1 MSLPDHIALRV
12 QNLSKTYKVYRKPAD
27 MFWELAT
34 RRPRHTE
41 FHALTD
47 VSFDVMRGEVVGL
60 IGRNGA
66 GKSTLLKILSGTLDK
81 SSGNVEVNGKV
92 SAILELGTG
101 FHPEYTGRENI
112 YMGGMCLGMTRD
124 EIDRK
129 LDSIIDFSELRH
141 VIDQPFKTYSSGMQ
155 ARLTFST
162 AISVEPDIFIV
173 DEALAAG
180 DSFFV
185 PKCLKRIKEI
195 CLSGATVLF
204 VSHSTDLVKRL
215 CHKAALIES
224 GRLSHYGSAQD
235 ICSVYES
242 LQLETSSAWNETQ
255 TTTNA
260 ANGVQL
266 DGADARIVSVRP
278 LDEQGRVSYAYFQH
292 SPVTFELTIECSKPV
307 MNPAVWIRFTRADGV
322 LATSWL
328 SHEPEHHDIGLLNIG
343 RHVIRLRA
351 DDLLLGDGYYQ
362 LTFALFPEKRGGES
376 AFYIDPLCM
385 WDRVVQIEV
394 KRRSR
399 PLSTVFDQPIEISVE
414 AVSDSTSE
422 LRRAG

>member
-1 MSLPDHIALRV
+1 MSAATQHAIEVR
-12 QNLSKTYKVYRKPAD
+12 NLSKTYKVYRKPAD
-27 MFWELAT
+27 MFWELLT
-34 RRPRHTE
+34 RRPHHSE
-41 FHALTD
+41 FHALSD
-47 VSFDVMRGEVVGL
+47 VSFNIERGEVVGV

-66 GKSTLLKILSGTLDK
+66 GKSTLLKVLAGTLDHTAG
-81 SSGNVEVNGKV
+81 SVAINGRV

-112 YMGGMCLGMTRD
+112 YMGGLCLGMTRE

-129 LDSIIDFSELRH
+129 LDSIIDFSELRE

-195 CLSGATVLF
+195 CQSGATVLF
-204 VSHSTDLVKRL
+204 VSHSTDLMKRL
-215 CHKAALIES
+215 CHRAMLIEK
-224 GRLSHYGSAQD
+224 GELRQIGPAQD
-235 ICSVYES
+235 ICSIYES
-242 LQLETSSAWNETQ
+242 LQLDTSTIFNEQQALTQ
-255 TTTNA
+255 
-260 ANGVQL
+260 GVKL
-266 DGADARIVSVRP
+266 DGPLVRIESIRA
-278 LDEQGRVSYAYFQH
+278 LDERERSTLAFFQH
-292 SPVTFELTIECSKPV
+292 SRVHFEITVDCQQRVI
-307 MNPAVWIRFTRADGV
+307 NPAVWIRFTRSDGV
-322 LATSWL
+322 TATSWI
-328 SHEPEHHDIGLLNIG
+328 SHEPEFRDIGVLEPG
-343 RHVIRLRA
+343 RHVIRLTA
-351 DDLLLGDGYYQ
+351 DDLLGGDGFYQ
-362 LTFALFPEKRGGES
+362 LTVALFPEKRGAES

-399 PLSTVFDQPIEISVE
+399 PLSTLYDQPFEI
-414 AVSDSTSE
+414 AV
-422 LRRAG
+422 RRAAEPELTLRKAG

>member
-1 MSLPDHIALRV
+1 MSLPDQIALRI

-34 RRPRHTE
+34 RQPRHTE

-47 VSFDVMRGEVVGL
+47 VSFDVMRGEVIGL

-66 GKSTLLKILSGTLDK
+66 GKSTLLKILAGTLDK
-81 SSGNVEVNGKV
+81 TSGNVQINGKV

-112 YMGGMCLGMTRD
+112 FMGGMCLGMTRE
-124 EIDRK
+124 EIERK
-129 LDSIIDFSELRH
+129 VESIIDFSELRH

-195 CLSGATVLF
+195 CQSGATVLF

-215 CHKAALIES
+215 CNRAVLIES

-242 LQLETSSAWNETQ
+242 LQLETSSAWNESQ
-255 TTTNA
+255 TETNA
-260 ANGVQL
+260 SNGVKL
-266 DGADARIVSVRP
+266 DGADARIVQVRP
-278 LDEQGRVSYAYFQH
+278 LDAQGRPSYAYFQH
-292 SPVTFELTIECSKPV
+292 APVTFEITVECHKPV
-307 MNPAVWIRFTRADGV
+307 MNPAVWIRFTRSDGV
-322 LATSWL
+322 LATSWI
-328 SHEPEHHDIGLLNIG
+328 SHEPEHHDIGLLPAGVN
-343 RHVIRLRA
+343 VIRLTA
-351 DDLLLGDGYYQ
+351 PDILLGDGFYQ

-394 KRRSR
+394 KRRTR
-399 PLSTVFDQPIEISVE
+399 PLSTVFDQPLEIE
-414 AVSDSTSE
+414 VSKAGE
-422 LRRAG
+422 EPNLLRKAG